1 MNERVSDEN
10 AFLFFWGGGKGEMKF
25 LNFFFEFFGLARAV
39 AVSVCMYVP
48 TLVRN
53 LSNQHA
59 YGTFKRPIRI
69 QRQRST

>member
-1 MNERVSDEN
+1 MP
-10 AFLFFWGGGKGEMKF
+10 FLFFWGGVEID
-25 LNFFFEFFGLARAV
+25 FFFFLGLARAV